1 MSDIIGG
8 ENHFPL
14 GFGSTDRTFDLDFGA
29 GDSTFGLDF
38 GSAIIGGSS
47 LPDGGEAGQVLTKVS
62 DDDGD
67 AEWRSPAPTFPPMRF
82 DFWVAKDQN
91 GDLYIVNGPSPST
104 VIEES
109 RSGAARVQQ
118 AVLYFDEN
126 GNHEIFLQ
134 LAEAR
139 WQKEGMLLPEIMFVG
154 INKTNGDI
162 ITLSAFSGTRQWTLK
177 TTNPAAYALEEALE
191 AVSAAEETFS
201 ETVGPLGDLET
212 ETTDN
217 LVAAI
222 NEVNEKASSGADLS
236 AYRTAAAQD
245 VIDQTQDTAIAAKY
259 TKPSTGIPKTDL
271 ASDVQTSLGKADTAL
286 QQHQSL
292 SAYRTAADQDTIDAA
307 QDTAIAGKLPTT
319 GDAYRTASIP
329 MGHLDST
336 STATVMTATVP
347 GITELRDGVCVWL
360 RNGVVS
366 SASGVTLNING
377 LGAKPLYSS
386 LAAASRSTTIFS
398 SSYTLL
404 LIFNS
409 TRVDGGCWDVVYG
422 IDTNTNT
429 IGYQIRTNST
439 TMPMASIVYRYR
451 LLFTS
456 ADGKHLVPANNSSST
471 NATSSRTVCQ
481 TPIDPF
487 GTIYYYGATASVA
500 ANANPAVANLWTRY
514 VITLGYSFN
523 RTGAALALTPNVP
536 VYIKAAPQTDGS
548 AIIDADTPYVQLLPT
563 TEDGKIYIFL
573 GVAAAATTVEIQ
585 ENHPVYC
592 YRNGSIRKWT
602 GLEAELDA
610 LIPASGVSF

>member
-14 GFGSTDRTFDLDFGA
+14 GFGSADRTFDLDFSA

-47 LPDGGEAGQVLTKVS
+47 LPSGGTTGQVLAKASAADFDTAWIDPPADVRYIFTVRKSGDDLTLVNPPFPDAVIADAFANNDKTRSALLRFEGQGRVMFLPLVDVRYFQTGVLLPYIDFAAVNEANGIVTYLHGFGRAWSLVQRSPSEEAAVQALNAAMDALDELSEGVAADIAELNTNLS
-62 DDDGD
+62 DD
-67 AEWRSPAPTFPPMRF
+67 
-82 DFWVAKDQN
+82 
-91 GDLYIVNGPSPST
+91 I
-104 VIEES
+104 
-109 RSGAARVQQ
+109 
-118 AVLYFDEN
+118 
-126 GNHEIFLQ
+126 
-134 LAEAR
+134 
-139 WQKEGMLLPEIMFVG
+139 
-154 INKTNGDI
+154 
-162 ITLSAFSGTRQWTLK
+162 
-177 TTNPAAYALEEALE
+177 
-191 AVSAAEETFS
+191 
-201 ETVGPLGDLET
+201 
-212 ETTDN
+212 
-217 LVAAI
+217 
-222 NEVNEKASSGADLS
+222 AS
-236 AYRTAAAQD
+236 
-245 VIDQTQDTAIAAKY
+245 KY
-259 TKPSTGIPKTDL
+259 TKPSGGIPKSDL

-286 QQHQSL
+286 QSHQSL
-292 SAYRTAADQDTIDAA
+292 AAYRTAAAQDVIDAA

-319 GDAYRTASIP
+319 GDAYRAASIP

-347 GITELRDGVCVWL
+347 GITDLRDGVCVWL
-360 RNGVVS
+360 KNGVVS

-386 LAAASRSTTIFS
+386 LSAASRSTTIFS
-398 SSYTLL
+398 SAYTLL

-429 IGYQIRTNST
+429 IGYQLRTNSA
-439 TMPMASIVYRYR
+439 TMPMASVVYRYR

-456 ADGKHLVPANNSSST
+456 ADGTHLVPANNSSST

-500 ANANPAVANLWTRY
+500 ANANPAAVNLWTRY
-514 VITLGYSFN
+514 VVTLGYSFN
-523 RTGAALALTPNVP
+523 RTGAALVLTPNVP
-536 VYIKAAPQTDGS
+536 VYIKCAPQTDGS
-548 AIIDADTPYVQLLPT
+548 AIIDADNPFVQTLPT
-563 TEDGKIYIFL
+563 TEDGRIYIFL
-573 GVAAAATTVEIQ
+573 GIAAAATTVEIQ

-592 YRNGSIRKWT
+592 YRKGAVRKWT

-610 LIPASGVSF
+610 LLPASGVSF

>member
-1 MSDIIGG
+1 
-8 ENHFPL
+8 
-14 GFGSTDRTFDLDFGA
+14 
-29 GDSTFGLDF
+29 
-38 GSAIIGGSS
+38 
-47 LPDGGEAGQVLTKVS
+47 
-62 DDDGD
+62 
-67 AEWRSPAPTFPPMRF
+67 
-82 DFWVAKDQN
+82 
-91 GDLYIVNGPSPST
+91 
-104 VIEES
+104 
-109 RSGAARVQQ
+109 
-118 AVLYFDEN
+118 
-126 GNHEIFLQ
+126 
-134 LAEAR
+134 
-139 WQKEGMLLPEIMFVG
+139 
-154 INKTNGDI
+154 
-162 ITLSAFSGTRQWTLK
+162 
-177 TTNPAAYALEEALE
+177 
-191 AVSAAEETFS
+191 
-201 ETVGPLGDLET
+201 
-212 ETTDN
+212 
-217 LVAAI
+217 
-222 NEVNEKASSGADLS
+222 
-236 AYRTAAAQD
+236 
-245 VIDQTQDTAIAAKY
+245 
-259 TKPSTGIPKTDL
+259 
-271 ASDVQTSLGKADTAL
+271 
-286 QQHQSL
+286 
-292 SAYRTAADQDTIDAA
+292 
-307 QDTAIAGKLPTT
+307 
-319 GDAYRTASIP
+319 

-347 GITELRDGVCVWL
+347 GITELRDGVCMWL

-386 LAAASRSTTIFS
+386 LSAASRSTTIFS
-398 SSYTLL
+398 SAYTLL
-404 LIFNS
+404 FIYNS

-429 IGYQIRTNST
+429 IGYQLRTNST
-439 TMPMASIVYRYR
+439 TMPMTSIVYRYR

-456 ADGKHLVPANNSSST
+456 ADGAHLVPANNSSST

-500 ANANPAVANLWTRY
+500 ANAHPAVASLWTRY

-536 VYIKAAPQTDGS
+536 AYIKAAPQTDGS
-548 AIIDADTPYVQLLPT
+548 AIIDADTPYVQSLPT